1 MTRPAIDYHVLDALA
16 DDIESAPAIRAR
28 VPGSPDQTGPQL
40 TLSLRRLVED
50 RLIEACVYHDTEP
63 TLVPAGEG
71 VWPSRTLDELWFRI
85 TPHGLMVHSSWEP
98 DASAGTA

>member
-1 MTRPAIDYHVLDALA
+1 MRRPAIDYQVLDALA
-16 DDIESAPAIRAR
+16 DDIESVPHIRER
-28 VPGSPDQTGPQL
+28 VAGSSQEPGPQL

-50 RLIEACVYHDTEP
+50 RLIEACVYHDTAP

-71 VWPSRTLDELWFRI
+71 VWPRSAFDDLWFRI
-85 TPHGLMVHSSWEP
+85 TPHGLMVHGSWEP